1 MKPSKCVWTVLFTL
15 CALIAGSIVH
25 AADDDVVTLRWFLR
39 WDQVRVEQVAVP
51 VKEAFEALHPNIRIE
66 IENNGPSSEDYLAK
80 AQTMMASG
88 VAPDILYPA
97 THYGFAWAV
106 QGQLLDL
113 APYIARDG
121 LATDE
126 YLFNILDMYTYN
138 DMVWALPIDSA
149 RMAIFYNVD
158 RFNELGLPEPTEGWT
173 WTDFEGIARR
183 LTRDTNNDGVLDQ
196 FAIRDFSSYW
206 PVMAWSF
213 AGHGLFDDS
222 YRPERTLITSPGVV
236 EGLQFLADLRNV
248 SNAIPTSANM
258 PNWQDA
264 FVTGAAA
271 MEMVG
276 HWRIPYF
283 AETLEF
289 NWNMAPLPAG
299 AASVNR
305 VDGSGFAIHR
315 STQHP
320 EEAWEFVKFLA
331 APDGLG
337 IRLLNQLQQLT
348 PATLSLVQSEDFMRP
363 QGLEHLNKT
372 ALLAGDQLYSMYEPL
387 GPMYFPI
394 DATMRPEIQS
404 IWSGQQS
411 AAQATSRLEPI
422 LGSLLA
428 SLRQRFQY

>member
-1 MKPSKCVWTVLFTL
+1 MKAAKWSGIVAAALF
-15 CALIAGSIVH
+15 ALAAAGLVH
-25 AADDDVVTLRWFLR
+25 AAEDDVVTLRWFLR
-39 WDQVRVEQVAVP
+39 WDQVRVEQVAIP
-51 VKEAFEALHPNIRIE
+51 VKEAFEALYPNIRIE

-126 YLFNILDMYTYN
+126 YLFNVLDLYTYN
-138 DMVWALPIDSA
+138 GMVWALPVDTA
-149 RMAIFYNVD
+149 RLAIFYNVD
-158 RFNELGLPEPTEGWT
+158 RFGELGLAAPVDGWT
-173 WTDFEGIARR
+173 WDEFERIARR
-183 LTRDTNNDGVLDQ
+183 LTRDTDGDGVLDQ
-196 FAIRDFSSYW
+196 FAIRDFTSYW

-213 AGHGLFDDS
+213 AGHGVFDDVF
-222 YRPERTLITSPGVV
+222 RPQRTLIASPGVV

-248 SNAIPTSANM
+248 THAIPTSANM

-283 AETLEF
+283 AEVLEF
-289 NWNMAPLPAG
+289 NWNLLPLPAG
-299 AASVNR
+299 VASVNR
-305 VDGSGFAIHR
+305 IDGSGFAVHR
-315 STQHP
+315 STKHP
-320 EEAWEFVKFLA
+320 DEAWEFVKFLA
-331 APDGLG
+331 SPNGLG
-337 IRLLNQLQQLT
+337 IRLLNRLQQLT
-348 PATLSLVQSEDFMRP
+348 PATLPLLQSEDFLRP
-363 QGLEHLNKT
+363 PGLEHLNKA
-372 ALLAGDQLYSMYEPL
+372 ALLAGDQLYSMYEPI

-394 DATMRPEIQS
+394 EATLRPELQS
-404 IWSGQQS
+404 IWGGQQS
-411 AAQATSRLEPI
+411 AAQAVSRLEPV
-422 LGSLLA
+422 LNSLLA
-428 SLRQRFQY
+428 SLRARFQY

>member
-1 MKPSKCVWTVLFTL
+1 M
-15 CALIAGSIVH
+15 
-25 AADDDVVTLRWFLR
+25 
-39 WDQVRVEQVAVP
+39 
-51 VKEAFEALHPNIRIE
+51 
-66 IENNGPSSEDYLAK
+66 
-80 AQTMMASG
+80 
-88 VAPDILYPA
+88 
-97 THYGFAWAV
+97 
-106 QGQLLDL
+106 
-113 APYIARDG
+113 
-121 LATDE
+121 
-126 YLFNILDMYTYN
+126 
-138 DMVWALPIDSA
+138 
-149 RMAIFYNVD
+149 
-158 RFNELGLPEPTEGWT
+158 
-173 WTDFEGIARR
+173 
-183 LTRDTNNDGVLDQ
+183 
-196 FAIRDFSSYW
+196 
-206 PVMAWSF
+206 
-213 AGHGLFDDS
+213 
-222 YRPERTLITSPGVV
+222 ITSPGVV